1 MKTDELIGL
10 LAADAAPV
18 PRHEGQRRLWLA
30 LGGGGLL
37 ALLWIALAYGVRPD
51 LGQVF
56 FTPAFAMK
64 EAMPLAVLAGAAVAV
79 YRLAHPGARL
89 GGWAWAMVAPVL
101 VLWAMAGWDW
111 WQAEPAAR
119 EALLWGNTWRTCA
132 VSVLL
137 AALPVGACLFW
148 ALKGMAPTRPALAG
162 AAAGWLAGAT
172 GAAVYALHCPE
183 TGMPFM
189 AVWYVLGMAASAGLG
204 ALVGARGLRW

>member
-18 PRHEGQRRLWLA
+18 PRHEGQRRLGLA
-30 LGGGGLL
+30 LGGGALL

-64 EAMPLAVLAGAAVAV
+64 QAMPLAVLFCAAVAV
-79 YRLAHPGARL
+79 HRLAHPGARL
-89 GGWAWAMVAPVL
+89 GAWAWAMVAPVL

-119 EALLWGNTWRTCA
+119 EALLWGSTWRTCA
-132 VSVLL
+132 LSVLL
-137 AALPVGACLFW
+137 TALPVGACLFW
-148 ALKGMAPTRPALAG
+148 ALRGMAPTRPALAG

-189 AVWYVLGMAASAGLG
+189 AVWYVLGMAASAALG
-204 ALVGARGLRW
+204 ALVGGRGLRW

>member
-18 PRHEGQRRLWLA
+18 RRDEGQRRLALA
-30 LGGGGLL
+30 LGGGALL

-64 EAMPLAVLAGAAVAV
+64 EAMPLAVLGCAAVAV
-79 YRLAHPGARL
+79 HRLGHPGARL
-89 GGWAWAMVAPVL
+89 GTWAWAMVAPVL

-111 WQAEPAAR
+111 WRAEPAAR
-119 EALLWGNTWRTCA
+119 EALLWGTTWRTCA
-132 VSVLL
+132 ISVLL
-137 AALPVGACLFW
+137 TALPVGACLFW

-183 TGMPFM
+183 MAMPFM
-189 AVWYVLGMAASAGLG
+189 AVWYVLGMAASAALG
-204 ALVGARGLRW
+204 ALVGRRGLRW